1 MSSEYLGMFKLL
13 LTAGLIYM
21 AYKFFFAKSV
31 RIESFQANPQEK
43 VSNNEKNKKKEGE
56 FVDYE
61 EVE

>member
-1 MSSEYLGMFKLL
+1 MLKLAI
-13 LTAGLIYM
+13 TAGLIYV

-31 RIESFQANPQEK
+31 RIESFQNKQQEK
-43 VSNNEKNKKKEGE
+43 VTNNGKDKKKDGE

>member
-1 MSSEYLGMFKLL
+1 MFKLL
-13 LTAGLIYM
+13 FTAGLIYL

-31 RIESFQANPQEK
+31 RIESFQGNPQDK
-43 VSNNEKNKKKEGE
+43 VTHREKNMKKEGE

>member
-1 MSSEYLGMFKLL
+1 MLKLVI
-13 LTAGLIYM
+13 TAGLIYV

-31 RIESFQANPQEK
+31 RIESFQNKQQE
-43 VSNNEKNKKKEGE
+43 SLTNNGRDKKKEGE

>member
-1 MSSEYLGMFKLL
+1 MFKLL
-13 LTAGLIYM
+13 ITAGLIYV

-31 RIESFQANPQEK
+31 RIESFQSNPNEK
-43 VSNNEKNKKKEGE
+43 VSNSDKNKKKEGE

>member
-1 MSSEYLGMFKLL
+1 MQPELLRMFKLL
-13 LTAGLIYM
+13 ITAGLIYV

-31 RIESFQANPQEK
+31 RIESFQGKPNEK
-43 VSNNEKNKKKEGE
+43 VSNSDNHKKKEGE

>member
-1 MSSEYLGMFKLL
+1 MFIKLL
-13 LTAGLIYM
+13 ITAGLIYV

-31 RIESFQANPQEK
+31 RIESFQNKQQEK
-43 VSNNEKNKKKEGE
+43 VTNNGKENKKEGE

>member
-1 MSSEYLGMFKLL
+1 MFKLL
-13 LTAGLIYM
+13 ITAGLIYV

-31 RIESFQANPQEK
+31 RIESFQNNQYEK
-43 VSNNEKNKKKEGE
+43 VKNTGKDKKKEGE

>member
-1 MSSEYLGMFKLL
+1 MFKLL
-13 LTAGLIYM
+13 ITAGLIYV
-21 AYKFFFAKSV
+21 AYKFFVAKSI

-43 VSNNEKNKKKEGE
+43 VTNNDRNKKKEGE

>member
-1 MSSEYLGMFKLL
+1 MLKLVI
-13 LTAGLIYM
+13 TAGLIFV

-31 RIESFQANPQEK
+31 RIESFQNKQQEK
-43 VSNNEKNKKKEGE
+43 VTYKEKDKKKEGE

>member
-1 MSSEYLGMFKLL
+1 MFKLL
-13 LTAGLIYM
+13 LTAGLIYV

-31 RIESFQANPQEK
+31 RIESFQGKPNEK
-43 VSNNEKNKKKEGE
+43 VANSDNNKKKEGE

>member
-1 MSSEYLGMFKLL
+1 MFKLL
-13 LTAGLIYM
+13 ITAGLIYV

-31 RIESFQANPQEK
+31 RIESIQNKQQEK
-43 VSNNEKNKKKEGE
+43 VTNNGKENKKEGE